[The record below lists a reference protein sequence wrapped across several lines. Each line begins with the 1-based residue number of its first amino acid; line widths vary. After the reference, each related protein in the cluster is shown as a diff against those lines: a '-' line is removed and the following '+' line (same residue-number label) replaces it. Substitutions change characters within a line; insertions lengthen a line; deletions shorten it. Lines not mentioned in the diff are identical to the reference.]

1 MHITIYSVEKPI
13 ILIEKNDLL
22 LENYIHNPTV
32 LLMDE
37 ITHGMVHTAM
47 HEIKKPEIS
56 AIVIS
61 AEDIGQLKT
70 FFFKHFTIIQAAGG
84 LVENKKGEWLIIFRR
99 GKWDLPKGKIDEGET
114 PKICAVREI
123 EEETGLRD
131 VKIIHDITT
140 TYHLYEEF
148 GKQILKETFWYRMQI
163 EDDQTLVPQAE
174 EDIEQVKWIAPYE
187 WDLYSNQS
195 YASIREVIALTPR
208 QPDNRTS
215 S

>member
-22 LENYIHNPTV
+22 LEHYIHNPTV

-84 LVENKKGEWLIIFRR
+84 LVENEKGEWLIIFRR
-99 GKWDLPKGKIDEGET
+99 GKWDLPKGKMDEGET
-114 PKICAVREI
+114 PEETAIREVM
-123 EEETGLRD
+123 EETGLQD
-131 VKIIHDITT
+131 VILSNHILD
-140 TYHLYEEF
+140 TYHIYTEY
-148 GKQILKETFWYRMQI
+148 GKQILKETFWYKMKVSGEQSI
-163 EDDQTLVPQAE
+163 TPQTE
-174 EDIEQVKWIAPYE
+174 EDIEQVKWIKASEWNLYE
-187 WDLYSNQS
+187 NES
-195 YASIREVIALTPR
+195 YAAIREVMGAS
-208 QPDNRTS
+208 NK
-215 S
+215 